1 MILCF
6 IYLTIK
12 GSLFLRR
19 CIYPCSN
26 TTKEAY
32 YTIQFHPA
40 KNTTSM
46 VPKSI
51 HNCLLTIANNK
62 KGNTPLNPLFMVP
75 RLYAGLKLILFP

>member
-1 MILCF
+1 MF
-6 IYLTIK
+6 YLSNDK
-12 GSLFLRR
+12 GSIIFKKVYFVIIR
-19 CIYPCSN
+19 
-26 TTKEAY
+26 TKEAY

-46 VPKSI
+46 ATKSR